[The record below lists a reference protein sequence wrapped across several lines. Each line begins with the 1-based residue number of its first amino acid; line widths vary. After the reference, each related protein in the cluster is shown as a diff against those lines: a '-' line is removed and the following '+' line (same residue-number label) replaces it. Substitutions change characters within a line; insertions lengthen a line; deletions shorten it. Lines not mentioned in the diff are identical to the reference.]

1 MIKAARA
8 RCVRDN
14 LYLRRVRGNSIMT
27 GGKRKIRFESYLEVV
42 RGLMQILED
51 EKQTS
56 ALQDVYKRQVYR
68 YVGLNQHHQ

>member
-42 RGLMQILED
+42 SGLMQILED
-51 EKQTS
+51 EKQS
-56 ALQDVYKRQVYR
+56 AALQEAILCK
-68 YVGLNQHHQ
+68 NQEEPMSIFL